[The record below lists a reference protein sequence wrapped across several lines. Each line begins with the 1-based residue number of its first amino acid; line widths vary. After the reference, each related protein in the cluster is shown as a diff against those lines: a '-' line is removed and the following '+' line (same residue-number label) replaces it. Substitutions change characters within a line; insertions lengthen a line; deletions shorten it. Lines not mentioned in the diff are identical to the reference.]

1 MSSKARR
8 DIQLTIAFLTTEVK
22 VPDED
27 DWGKLRRCLL
37 YLKGTKYMKLTISID
52 HMDIIKWW
60 IDASDWNHNMDLKG
74 HTDYGILLGKVC
86 NIELLPETEDQHQE
100 LY

>member
-1 MSSKARR
+1 MSSRTRR

-22 VPDED
+22 LPDED
-27 DWGKLRRCLL
+27 DWDKLRRCLL

-60 IDASDWNHNMDLKG
+60 IDGSHNVHPDCKG
-74 HTDYGILLGKVC
+74 YTGAMTSLGKG
-86 NIELLPETEDQHQE
+86 L
-100 LY
+100 